1 MFCPKCAVESTEG
14 QKFCKACGT
23 NLELVNNA
31 LGSGDDTLAQLRID
45 LDGLKVSL
53 MQGGKS
59 IGDAVRREAQKYA
72 RHNWRHQRRA
82 RARRTDP
89 NLWWEGLNHSK
100 SNETGK
106 IDAATTSPAP
116 DPEVYLPRPKEWLK
130 YSRQH
135 NLRDGLVSL
144 LGGGAAGFVLY
155 YLGQIVIQAGV
166 LESLDSRYGVKGVDQ
181 VVAMAWLIALIPV
194 LKGFGQLLY
203 AIFFAESIKSIGRS
217 YRADSTPQPMRAP
230 APLPAQSPE
239 VTEPNLSPPASVTER
254 TTNILDKPEQRIAS
268 ESH

>member
-1 MFCPKCAVESTEG
+1 MFCPKCAGEATEG

-31 LGSGDDTLAQLRID
+31 LGSGDDTLAQLRLD

-59 IGDAVRREAQKYA
+59 IGEAVRREAQKYS
-72 RHNWRHQRRA
+72 RHNWRHGRRG
-82 RARRTDP
+82 RRTDP
-89 NLWWEGLNHSK
+89 NIWWEGLNRSK
-100 SNETGK
+100 SPETGK
-106 IDAATTSPAP
+106 IESATTSQPP
-116 DPEVYLPRPKEWLK
+116 DPELYLPRPKEWLK

-155 YLGQIVIQAGV
+155 YIGQIVIHAGV
-166 LESLDSRYGVKGVDQ
+166 LETLDSRYGVKGVDQ

-203 AIFFAESIKSIGRS
+203 AIFFAESIKNIARN
-217 YRADSTPQPMRAP
+217 YRVDSTPVQPLREPASLVAP
-230 APLPAQSPE
+230 SPD
-239 VTEPNLSPPASVTER
+239 VAEPNVSPPASVTER
-254 TTNILDKPEQRIAS
+254 TTNILDKSEPRVAS

>member
-1 MFCPKCAVESTEG
+1 MFCPTCAVEATDG

-23 NLELVNNA
+23 NLEIVNSA
-31 LGSGDDTLAQLRID
+31 LGRGDDTLAQLRLD

-59 IGDAVRREAQKYA
+59 LGDAVRREAQKYA
-72 RHNWRHQRRA
+72 RHNWRHGR

-89 NLWWEGLNHSK
+89 NLWWEGLNRSK
-100 SNETGK
+100 SPETGK
-106 IDAATTSPAP
+106 IDAPVTSQPP

-135 NLRDGLVSL
+135 NVRDGLVSL
-144 LGGGAAGFVLY
+144 LGGAAAGFVLY

-181 VVAMAWLIALIPV
+181 VVAMAWLVALIPI

-203 AIFFAESIKSIGRS
+203 AIFFAESMRSIARN
-217 YRADSTPQPMRAP
+217 YRTDRAHEQPVREP
-230 APLPAQSPE
+230 ATLAEPSSE

-254 TTNILDKPEQRIAS
+254 TTNILDKSEQRIAS

>member
-1 MFCPKCAVESTEG
+1 MFCPKCAVEATEG

-23 NLELVNNA
+23 NLDLVNNA
-31 LGSGDDTLAQLRID
+31 LGRGDDTLGQLRLD

-59 IGDAVRREAQKYA
+59 IGDAVRREAQKYSK
-72 RHNWRHQRRA
+72 HNWRHQRRV
-82 RARRTDP
+82 RRTDP
-89 NLWWEGLNHSK
+89 NLWWAGVNPSK
-100 SNETGK
+100 SAETGK
-106 IDAATTSPAP
+106 IDAATTGQPP

-144 LGGGAAGFVLY
+144 LGGAAAGFVLY

-166 LESLDSRYGVKGVDQ
+166 LETLNSRYGVKGVDQ

-203 AIFFAESIKSIGRS
+203 AIFFAESIKSIART
-217 YRADSTPQPMRAP
+217 YRGDSAPVQPVREP

-239 VTEPNLSPPASVTER
+239 VAEPNLSPPASVTER
-254 TTNILDKPEQRIAS
+254 TTNILDKSEQRIAS